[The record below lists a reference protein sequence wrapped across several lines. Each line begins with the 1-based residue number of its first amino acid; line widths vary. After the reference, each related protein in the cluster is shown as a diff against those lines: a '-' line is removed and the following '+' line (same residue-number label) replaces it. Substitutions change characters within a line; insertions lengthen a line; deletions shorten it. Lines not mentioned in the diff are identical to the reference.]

1 MTELVKTSSLS
12 LLLKYGTV
20 LLKKG
25 KCKQELEKAV
35 YVFNQC
41 ITIAPNGIII
51 NYSLYFTLDY

>member
-1 MTELVKTSSLS
+1 MSELVNTSSLS

-25 KCKQELEKAV
+25 KKKEELEKAI

-41 ITIAPNGIII
+41 ITTSPNGKFLF
-51 NYSLYFTLDY
+51 N